1 MLPPLPPL
9 PPTVGLAPP
18 PLPPGAFEE
27 EAGRCANC
35 LTPLTGPFCSH
46 CGQHVAD
53 YHRSV
58 WRFVIDFFDSA
69 FSWDNKFFRT
79 IKPLLQRPGWL
90 TQEFMAGRRVRYVHP
105 LRLFLFTSFICLALL
120 QWTHN
125 GSIKMRVGKAKDLKH
140 LAAIQVTTTDDED
153 DKEAAD
159 QKHPPA
165 PSPAASAAPATPAAA
180 PAPTASDDNLGSI
193 IRDTVKD
200 ATAGHGKDG
209 TLDKRWENFG
219 DRLQK
224 KIDAAGGMEKFNERM
239 TTNVQSKL
247 SWVAL
252 AMLPIFALFMR
263 VAFGRSGGYYFTY
276 LVFSLHYHTFLLMFW
291 VVYSWVDGIA
301 NYLHSDLLQI
311 VTALGLFVPP
321 WYLFRAL
328 RQMYGQRWSVT
339 AGKVFAIGAVHLLTL
354 FAGLA
359 LIGATAFL

>member
-1 MLPPLPPL
+1 MPAALPEGRSRLLPPLPPA
-9 PPTVGLAPP
+9 PSTTGFAPP
-18 PLPPGAFEE
+18 PLPPGALAE
-27 EAGRCANC
+27 EAGQCANC
-35 LTPLTGPFCSH
+35 LTPLTGPFCAQ

-58 WRFVIDFFDSA
+58 WRFVVDFFDSA

-79 IKPLLQRPGWL
+79 LGPLLRRPGWL

-105 LRLFLFTSFICLALL
+105 LRLFLFTSFVCLALL

-125 GSIKMRVGKAKDLKH
+125 GGSKTRAGRTKDLKH
-140 LAAIQVTTTDDED
+140 LASIDVTTGDEE
-153 DKEAAD
+153 KKAGEGSPA
-159 QKHPPA
+159 PA
-165 PSPAASAAPATPAAA
+165 PSAANNKD
-180 PAPTASDDNLGSI
+180 DDNLGSI

-200 ATAGHGKDG
+200 AKAGRGKEAA
-209 TLDKRWENFG
+209 LDKRWENFG
-219 DRLQK
+219 DRIQK
-224 KIDAAGGMEKFNERM
+224 KIDAAGGMEKFSERM

-263 VAFGRSGGYYFTY
+263 MAFGRTGGYYFTY

-291 VVYSWVDGIA
+291 VAYSWVNGIA

-328 RQMYGQRWSVT
+328 RQMYGQGWSVT
-339 AGKVFAIGAVHLLTL
+339 AGKVFALGAVHLLTL

-359 LIGATAFL
+359 MIGATAFL